1 MNDSGKGLQDRSSTG
16 STGWFGRSGVLPAAA
31 LAVMLGMLMICGCEE
46 SARQPAKD
54 RSETLTELPKYS
66 TSDYMNEA
74 IRLIVA
80 GLGDQNSHIRTR
92 AVEVVID
99 TRHLGLMPRVQQ
111 LLTDRY
117 VPVRF
122 LATLAVGELRYEP
135 AMPQIKERLKDPDS
149 NVKIAAA
156 YAMVRLG
163 HKEYEKVLRLALPS
177 SNQELRANAVLML
190 GKNGNPDDITPIREV
205 LVDSKSSDKVT
216 LQCIQSL
223 AMLGDESVYPKLW
236 TRLISKYADDRLVG
250 VQCMG
255 ALGTPRARDAL
266 ILQLE
271 DDDNFLEVKL
281 AAAEQLGKLGSP
293 LGVPEVLAVF
303 EKSMTATMSDEEAR
317 RVKVL
322 AASAIGEIGT
332 DNLTRYLPGLLK
344 DRSVFVRLAAAK
356 AVFRAAMK
364 APAS

>member
-1 MNDSGKGLQDRSSTG
+1 MNDSGNGFQNRSSTE
-16 STGWFGRSGVLPAAA
+16 TAGRVGGSGVVAAV
-31 LAVMLGMLMICGCEE
+31 LAAMLVMLMTCGCQE
-46 SARQPAKD
+46 SAKQPAVKT
-54 RSETLTELPKYS
+54 SKPLTELPKYS
-66 TSDYMNEA
+66 TSNYMNEA
-74 IRLIVA
+74 IRLIA
-80 GLGDQNSHIRTR
+80 SGLNDQNSHVRTK
-92 AVEVVID
+92 AIEVVID
-99 TRHLGLMPRVQQ
+99 TRHVGFMPKIQQ

-122 LATLAVGELRYEP
+122 LATLAVGDLGYEP
-135 AMPQIKERLKDPDS
+135 AMPQIKERLKDPDP

-156 YAMVRLG
+156 YAMARLG
-163 HKEYEKVLRLALPS
+163 HKEYERILRLALPTTD
-177 SNQELRANAVLML
+177 QELRANAVLML
-190 GKNGNPDDITPIREV
+190 GKNGNREDISLIRGV
-205 LVDSKSSDKVT
+205 LVDAQSSDKVT

-223 AMLGDESVYPKLW
+223 AMLGDESIYAKLW
-236 TRLISKYADDRLVG
+236 TRLISKYGDDRLIG

-271 DDDNFLEVKL
+271 DEDNFLEVKL
-281 AAAEQLGKLGSP
+281 ASAEQLGKLGSP
-293 LGVPEVLAVF
+293 LGEPEVLAVF
-303 EKSMTATMSDEEAR
+303 EKNMTAMMGDEEAR

-332 DNLTRYLPGLLK
+332 DNLTKYLPGLLK